1 MKFNPTEFLAMS
13 DEELGQYLYV
23 LCLDLKYLISLDHPI
38 CYAERADGVLTQK
51 TGYLVDANLA
61 HAMRDEYCD
70 NAPAKEQEFYNQL
83 LDMVLLNH
91 PNYVLAHED
100 VTLIYIGT
108 QLTPAE
114 IIAAVLMAEN
124 ETKGSE

>member
-1 MKFNPTEFLAMS
+1 MEFNPKEFLAMS

-23 LCLDLKYLISLDHPI
+23 LRLDLKYLISLDHPI

-61 HAMRDEYCD
+61 HAMRDEFIEKHGVY
-70 NAPAKEQEFYNQL
+70 AWLVVLHKLYPLAKPGKRFNEW
-83 LDMVLLNH
+83 
-91 PNYVLAHED
+91 LAG
-100 VTLIYIGT
+100 LS
-108 QLTPAE
+108 PAE
-114 IIAAVLMAEN
+114 IIAVVLMAEN